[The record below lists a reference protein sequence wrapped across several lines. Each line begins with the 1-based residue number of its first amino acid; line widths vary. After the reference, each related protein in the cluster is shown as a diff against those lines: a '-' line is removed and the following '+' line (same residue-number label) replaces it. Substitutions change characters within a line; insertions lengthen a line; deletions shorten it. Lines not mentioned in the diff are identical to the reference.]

1 MQRPWAGSWSV
12 TVKGTVAGAGSVL
25 GSAREQRRLVE
36 GLVPEVAGGASKVR
50 RGAICLCVHRA
61 WM

>member
-1 MQRPWAGSWSV
+1 M
-12 TVKGTVAGAGSVL
+12 AGAGSVL

-36 GLVPEVAGGASKVR
+36 GLVPEVAGGASEVR